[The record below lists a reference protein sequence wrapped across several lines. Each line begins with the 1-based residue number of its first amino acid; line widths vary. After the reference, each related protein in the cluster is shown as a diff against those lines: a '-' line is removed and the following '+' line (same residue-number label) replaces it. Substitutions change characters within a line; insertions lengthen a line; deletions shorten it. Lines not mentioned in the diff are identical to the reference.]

1 MISRK
6 LRYAIFVICI
16 GFMVMGNIIVHILS
30 INLSEQ
36 SLKFEKEVSTL
47 KEASIKL
54 ESQIAK
60 QSSLQSVAACAIA
73 NGYKNGG
80 TAVRWMAPIVA
91 VR

>member
-6 LRYAIFVICI
+6 LRYIVFVMCIIFLVI
-16 GFMVMGNIIVHILS
+16 GNVIVHIFS

-47 KEASIKL
+47 KEASLKL
-54 ESQIAK
+54 EAQIAK